1 MPSQPVPDA
10 SQPTQ
15 SSASALPVS
24 RPKRRHAYTT
34 VGVGIIKLSVVIT
47 NISYF

>member
-34 VGVGIIKLSVVIT
+34 IGVGIINNFFIT
-47 NISYF
+47 NMSYF